1 MRRRSRPLSR
11 FHAMRRLAFT
21 GALVAAA
28 LMVAPGGALGASVA
42 GGAGGANV
50 NWLPEVEGAERVV
63 VPRDGL
69 QLVGY
74 LFRPEVGHEPAPAVV
89 ILHDAFG
96 GSWQMANFARSLA
109 SEGYVTLALS
119 MRGSSGSDGVASCGA
134 RDPADVAEAVA
145 WLGGLEGVDPTRMGV
160 VGISEGGRVALMAA
174 ARSHL
179 VRSVVAFSPETD
191 MVRLRATTQFYGIP
205 EYIDTACAPF
215 GLSNISPA
223 NFAPSIHASVLL
235 VHGDDDIRVPAEQSV
250 LMYEALESAGKIAD
264 VRFLRGAGH
273 TYREQDWA
281 LAWPWTLQH
290 LKKTLRAR

>member
-1 MRRRSRPLSR
+1 MRRRSKPLSR

-28 LMVAPGGALGASVA
+28 LMIAP

-50 NWLPEVEGAERVV
+50 HWLPKVEGAERVE
-63 VPRDGL
+63 VPGNGL
-69 QLVGY
+69 RLAGY
-74 LFRPEVGHEPAPAVV
+74 LFRPGTGGDPAPAVV

-96 GSWQMANFARSLA
+96 GSWQMANFARALA
-109 SEGYVTLALS
+109 REGYVTLALS
-119 MRGSSGSDGVASCGA
+119 LRGSSGSDGAASCGA

-145 WLGGLEGVDPTRMGV
+145 WLGGIEGVDPTRMGV

-205 EYIDTACAPF
+205 EYIDSACAPF
-215 GLSNISPA
+215 GLRNISPA

-235 VHGDDDIRVPAEQSV
+235 VHGDDDNRVPAEQSV
-250 LMYEALESAGKIAD
+250 LMYEALESAGNTAD
-264 VRFLRGAGH
+264 VRFIRGAGH
-273 TYREQDWA
+273 AYREQDWA

-290 LKKTLRAR
+290 LKKTLRPR

>member
-21 GALVAAA
+21 GVLVAAA
-28 LMVAPGGALGASVA
+28 LMIAP

-50 NWLPEVEGAERVV
+50 DWLPEVEGAERVE
-63 VPRDGL
+63 VPGDGL
-69 QLVGY
+69 WLAGY
-74 LFRPEVGHEPAPAVV
+74 LFRPETGPEAGIEPAPAVV

-109 SEGYVTLALS
+109 REGYVTLALS
-119 MRGSSGSDGVASCGA
+119 MRGSSGSDGAASCGA

-191 MVRLRATTQFYGIP
+191 LVRLRATTHFYGIP

-215 GLSNISPA
+215 GLSSISPA
-223 NFAPSIHASVLL
+223 NFAPSIDASVLL
-235 VHGDDDIRVPAEQSV
+235 VHGDDDNRVPAEQSV
-250 LMYEALESAGKIAD
+250 LMYEALESAGKTAD
-264 VRFLRGAGH
+264 VRFIRGAGH
-273 TYREQDWA
+273 AYREQDWA

>member
-28 LMVAPGGALGASVA
+28 LMIAP

-50 NWLPEVEGAERVV
+50 DWLPEVAGAERVE
-63 VPRDGL
+63 VPGDGL
-69 QLVGY
+69 RLAGY
-74 LFRPEVGHEPAPAVV
+74 LFRPEAGVEPAPAVV

-109 SEGYVTLALS
+109 REGYVTLALS
-119 MRGSSGSDGVASCGA
+119 MRGSSGSDGAASCGA

-145 WLGGLEGVDPTRMGV
+145 WLGGIEGVDPTRMGV

-191 MVRLRATTQFYGIP
+191 MVRLRATTHFYGIP

-223 NFAPSIHASVLL
+223 NFAPSIDASVLL
-235 VHGDDDIRVPAEQSV
+235 VHGDDDNRVPAEQSV
-250 LMYEALESAGKIAD
+250 LMYEALESAGNTAD
-264 VRFLRGAGH
+264 VRFIRGAGH
-273 TYREQDWA
+273 AYREQDWA

>member
-21 GALVAAA
+21 GVLAAAA
-28 LMVAPGGALGASVA
+28 LMIASGGAV
-42 GGAGGANV
+42 GANV
-50 NWLPEVEGAERVV
+50 DWLPEVEGAERVE
-63 VPRDGL
+63 VPGDGL
-69 QLVGY
+69 RLAGY
-74 LFRPEVGHEPAPAVV
+74 LFRPETGDEPAPAIV

-109 SEGYVTLALS
+109 REGYVTLALS

-134 RDPADVAEAVA
+134 HDPADVAEVVA
-145 WLGGLEGVDPTRMGV
+145 WLGRLEGVDPTRMGV

-264 VRFLRGAGH
+264 VRFIRGAGH